1 MVSSAS
7 CAEGLEQNV
16 RREEGSLMSGSYE
29 DGIFLDGT
37 IFGASI
43 QKSLPS
49 FVRIS
54 EVWKVVDE

>member
-1 MVSSAS
+1 
-7 CAEGLEQNV
+7 
-16 RREEGSLMSGSYE
+16 MSGSYE